1 MKPNSRKFLAFLL
14 FFFFLLRFSI
24 AHDISFQ
31 FQSRTLRNLTLLG
44 DAYLRN
50 GVVGLTRDLGVPT
63 SSSGSLIY
71 NNPITFLDPLSNSIA
86 SFSTKFSFSISNVNP
101 TSYGDGLTFF
111 LSPDNRTLG
120 SPGGYLGLVN
130 SSQLTKNKFIAVE
143 FDTKLDTHFSDLNE
157 NHVGLDI
164 DSLNSIKTADPMI
177 QGIDLKSGKTITA
190 WIDYDNV
197 KKILNV
203 FLSFSDFQKPL
214 SPVLCVNIDLSGF
227 LSEFMFVGFSA
238 STEGSTEL
246 HLIQNWNFHSS
257 GFPPIRPFL
266 KPHNVS
272 VNTVTFPPPI
282 PVSNSENNH
291 HRRLALGFGIAGPT
305 FFFVVLAT
313 FGYFTM
319 KKWRG
324 IKNQDSF
331 EAEFVSRPRQ
341 FTFKELKAATRGFHS
356 SRIIGRG
363 AFGTVYKAFLFPSGT
378 IAAVKRSKHSSES
391 KTEFIAELT
400 IIARYGVVILE
411 VACGKRPIEK
421 EPNGQNMVHL
431 VDWVWGFYS
440 RGNIVEAADNRLN
453 GEFNEEQMRKLLLV
467 GLSCA
472 NPDEMER
479 PSMRRVLQI
488 LNDEAEPAAVA
499 KKKPSLT
506 FSNSLPLSI
515 EDIVSD
521 SEEDD
526 TFVEPKISMA

>member
-1 MKPNSRKFLAFLL
+1 MKPNSRKLLAIWL
-14 FFFFLLRFSI
+14 FFFSLLRFSI
-24 AHDISFQ
+24 AHDISFE
-31 FQSRTLRNLTLLG
+31 FQSFTFRNLTLLG

-50 GVVGLTRDLGVPT
+50 GVIGLTRDLGVPT

-71 NNPITFLDPLSNSIA
+71 NNPITFLDPNSNSIA
-86 SFSTKFSFSISNVNP
+86 SFSTKFSFSISNINP

-111 LSPDNRTLG
+111 LSPDNQTLG

-130 SSQLTKNKFIAVE
+130 SSQLTKNRFIAVE
-143 FDTKLDTHFSDLNE
+143 FDTKLDTHFNDLNE

-164 DSLNSIKTADPMI
+164 DCLNSIKTADPMI
-177 QGIDLKSGKTITA
+177 QGIDLKSGNSITA

-214 SPVLCVNIDLSGF
+214 SPVLSVEIDLSRF
-227 LSEFMFVGFSA
+227 LTAFMFVGFSA

-246 HLIQNWNFHSS
+246 HLIQNWSFHTS

-272 VNTVTFPPPI
+272 VNSVTFPPPI
-282 PVSNSENNH
+282 PVSKSENNH
-291 HRRLALGFGIAGPT
+291 HKRLALGFGIAGPA

-324 IKNQDSF
+324 IKNQDGF
-331 EAEFVSRPRQ
+331 KAEFVSRPRQ

-356 SRIIGRG
+356 GRIIGRG

-378 IAAVKRSKHSSES
+378 MAAYGKATD
-391 KTEFIAELT
+391 KTDVFS
-400 IIARYGVVILE
+400 YGVVILE

-421 EPNGQNMVHL
+421 EPSGQNMVNL
-431 VDWVWGFYS
+431 VDWVWGCYS
-440 RGNIVEAADNRLN
+440 RGNIVEAADKRLN

-472 NPDEMER
+472 NPDSMER

-488 LNDEAEPAAVA
+488 LNNEAEPMAVA

-521 SEEDD
+521 CEEDD
-526 TFVEPKISMA
+526 AFAEPKISIA